1 MIAPLA
7 VHVPILITLSL
18 TLRRALELPG
28 STMASEGFLWIT
40 NLGVPDSIGVLPLL
54 GALIALTN
62 AETLGRKREQA
73 MEAVAARKI
82 AAKKKPTP
90 PPRKPPTPPR
100 KPKVVEA
107 PAMPARYESPPSAA
121 RAQIRQL
128 STSSLALAVHRPI
141 IKNAARSTSRR
152 TLDEIPAAEGAP
164 DGTLTEADKANVRST
179 FLTYVLRG
187 MAVMFIP
194 FASTAPAVSFH
205 LYHVVNKADIR
216 LLLCTGSHPSA
227 TPLHRL

>member
-1 MIAPLA
+1 
-7 VHVPILITLSL
+7 
-18 TLRRALELPG
+18 
-28 STMASEGFLWIT
+28 MASEGFLWLS
-40 NLGVPDSIGVLPLL
+40 NLGVPDSAGVLPLM
-54 GALIALTN
+54 GAIIALTN

-73 MEAVAARKI
+73 MEAVAARKS
-82 AAKKKPTP
+82 AAKQKQS
-90 PPRKPPTPPR
+90 PPRKPPALPR

-107 PAMPARYESPPSAA
+107 PASPARYESPPSAA

-128 STSSLALAVHRPI
+128 STTAPVHAVHRPI
-141 IKNAARSTSRR
+141 IRNAARSTSRR

-194 FASTAPAVSFH
+194 FASTVPAVSS
-205 LYHVVNKADIR
+205 HVRVKIQLIFGR
-216 LLLCTGSHPSA
+216 SPCTGSRPSA
-227 TPLHRL
+227 TPSRRLWS

>member
-1 MIAPLA
+1 LHKHFKTHPTITMIAPLA

-40 NLGVPDSIGVLPLL
+40 NLGVPDSVGVLPLL

-73 MEAVAARKI
+73 MEAVAARRM
-82 AAKKKPTP
+82 ASKKKPP

-107 PAMPARYESPPSAA
+107 PASPARYESPPSAA

-128 STSSLALAVHRPI
+128 STTSPAFAVHRPI
-141 IKNAARSTSRR
+141 IRNAARSTSRR

-205 LYHVVNKADIR
+205 L
-216 LLLCTGSHPSA
+216 
-227 TPLHRL
+227 